1 MATSLQDH
9 APLSTM
15 SQKDVR
21 KFFYLNNRIGF
32 FGLLKV
38 EKEVIECMNRA
49 LKYLEVEINC
59 SRSDRYS
66 LSKYRAG
73 TILSTFSNFLTSTTI
88 MFIFSCNSIIILS
101 YLLSVNSIKIEKIQD
116 ALIVNSKSNLQ
127 SNCSACICQCMP
139 YPIIIIIMLL
149 CQLLY
154 K

>member
-1 MATSLQDH
+1 MTCCWCQSNNWMIYNLHNQ
-9 APLSTM
+9 
-15 SQKDVR
+15 R
-21 KFFYLNNRIGF
+21 KHKF
-32 FGLLKV
+32 LLFRFHEHIYV
-38 EKEVIECMNRA
+38 DIMWLHIIYMTRA